1 METLQF
7 KKWSK
12 DHLMYMST
20 FLNTR
25 GQLGE
30 FGEKHTDPGENI
42 STVLKI
48 FPLIFLW
55 STLNSCL
62 EFPTVDA
69 RK

>member
-12 DHLMYMST
+12 GHLMYMST

-30 FGEKHTDPGENI
+30 FGEKPH
-42 STVLKI
+42 
-48 FPLIFLW
+48 
-55 STLNSCL
+55 
-62 EFPTVDA
+62 
-69 RK
+69 

>member
-12 DHLMYMST
+12 DHRMYMST

-30 FGEKHTDPGENI
+30 FGEKPH
-42 STVLKI
+42 
-48 FPLIFLW
+48 
-55 STLNSCL
+55 
-62 EFPTVDA
+62 
-69 RK
+69 